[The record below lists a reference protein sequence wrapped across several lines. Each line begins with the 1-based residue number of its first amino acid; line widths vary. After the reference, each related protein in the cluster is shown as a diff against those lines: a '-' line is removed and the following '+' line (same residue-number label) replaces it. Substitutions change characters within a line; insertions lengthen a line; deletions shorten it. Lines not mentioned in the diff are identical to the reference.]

1 MIQIPGYDGGEP
13 LGSGGVADVYRVY
26 NRQLQRYEALKALQ
40 KQHLGNQDLRQ
51 RFLSGARKLAAVQHP
66 NVVPVYTIS
75 PDTADVPF
83 FTMRYVPGG
92 DLLDLLRAYPH
103 IDKSVILDLLRQ
115 ISEGV
120 EAAHRAGILHRDL
133 KPANILIENITE
145 SSLHAYVADFDIART
160 IVRSGNT
167 VVTQDG
173 LPIGTPQYMAPEQ
186 IDSNL
191 AEPSTRTDG
200 YGFACVAWELLAG
213 QPPFDDR
220 NPVSVMHAHLQTQVP
235 SISSRKSTIPKAV
248 DAVFYRALSKVPAN
262 RYASTSEFVRAL
274 ESALAPTTA
283 SLPKLLVGAVIAAG
297 LLAVGYG
304 LYETT
309 ASKAPEPQPK
319 YENVNPTNPSTT
331 GGTGYV
337 DPKNEPTDPEA
348 GTTGNPYPPDTTT
361 TTTQPSTE
369 PAKQADPPPVTENFP
384 GGTWESPGSGNT
396 PKVRL
401 TRFKGIPKRVRVGS
415 SFVVDVIGDLV
426 QDGDLKLKGSV
437 TVELANSDGSSVED
451 LVAVSTA
458 SPNVAM
464 FAPPSEVSIY
474 ENGAWSKGPLPTG
487 YLIYET
493 NSDLW
498 PVSQKRRIRLTITP
512 KKPGRL
518 LVRCRATVNEPKMS
532 PYSVPIASN
541 QTAITTQNLP
551 ALEYPVEF
559 EVAS

>member
-26 NRQLQRYEALKALQ
+26 NRQLQRHEALKILQ

-75 PDTADVPF
+75 PDTADVPY

-92 DLLDLLRAYPH
+92 DLLDLLRTYPH

-115 ISEGV
+115 VSEGV

-133 KPANILIENITE
+133 KPANILIENVTE
-145 SSLHAYVADFDIART
+145 SSLHAFVADFDIART

-186 IDSNL
+186 IDSKL
-191 AEPSTRTDG
+191 AEPSQRTDG

-220 NPVSVMHAHLQTQVP
+220 NPVSVMHAHLQTPVP
-235 SISSRKSTIPKAV
+235 SISSRKSTIPKAA

-262 RYASTSEFVRAL
+262 RFASTTEFVQAL
-274 ESALAPTTA
+274 EGALAPRTA
-283 SLPKLLVGAVIAAG
+283 SLPKFLVGAVIAAG

-309 ASKAPEPQPK
+309 SPKATEPQTP
-319 YENVNPTNPSTT
+319 YENINPTNPSTT

-348 GTTGNPYPPDTTT
+348 GTTGNPYPPDKTTAAM
-361 TTTQPSTE
+361 PGPTE
-369 PAKQADPPPVTENFP
+369 PAKQPDPPPVTENFP
-384 GGTWESPGSGNT
+384 GGSWESAGTGNT

-401 TRFKGIPKRVRVGS
+401 SRFEAIPKKVRVGS
-415 SFVVDVIGDLV
+415 SFVVDVTADLM
-426 QDGDLKLKGSV
+426 QDGDRKLKGSV
-437 TVELANSDGSSVED
+437 TVELANPDGTSVED

-464 FAPPSEVSIY
+464 FAPPSEVSVFAD
-474 ENGAWSKGPLPTG
+474 GVWSKSALPQG

-498 PVSQKRRIRLTITP
+498 PIAQKRRIRLTITP

-518 LVRCRATVNEPKMS
+518 LVRCRATVNEPKLS
-532 PYSVPIASN
+532 PYSVPTSDEATILTF
-541 QTAITTQNLP
+541 QRLP
-551 ALEYPVEF
+551 AFEYQI
-559 EVAS
+559 EVTS